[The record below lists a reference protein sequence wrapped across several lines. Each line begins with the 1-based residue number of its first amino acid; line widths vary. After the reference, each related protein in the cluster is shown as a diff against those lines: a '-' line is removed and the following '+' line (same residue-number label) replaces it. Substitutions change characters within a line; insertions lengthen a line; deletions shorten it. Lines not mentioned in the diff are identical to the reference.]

1 MTATVLHNHKTSCT
15 AGGAYVAAREEAIA
29 SYYFGLVMLIF
40 EDLPEI
46 TLDIVYFAQRS
57 VDALAVRL

>member
-1 MTATVLHNHKTSCT
+1 M
-15 AGGAYVAAREEAIA
+15 AAREEAIA